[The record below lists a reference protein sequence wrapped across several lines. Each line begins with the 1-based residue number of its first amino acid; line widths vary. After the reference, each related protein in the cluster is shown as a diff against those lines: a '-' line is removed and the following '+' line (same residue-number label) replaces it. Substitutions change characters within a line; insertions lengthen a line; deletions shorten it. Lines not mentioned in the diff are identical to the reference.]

1 MKRSITAKQKKRGR
15 PATGIT
21 PMIGVRLHPEVRLA
35 VEAWAGRHGKVSLS
49 EAIRLLI
56 GIALK
61 R

>member
-1 MKRSITAKQKKRGR
+1 
-15 PATGIT
+15 
-21 PMIGVRLHPEVRLA
+21 MIGVRLHPEVRLA